1 MWMIVPHLDAFC
13 YLLGI
18 GICVAVFSG
27 KGSSFT
33 QLVEAKEFLKF
44 HFQLLE
50 MTFSAG
56 DTEHVQIYFVK

>member
-1 MWMIVPHLDAFC
+1 MWMIVPYLDDFC

-18 GICVAVFSG
+18 CIAVFSG
-27 KGSSFT
+27 KSSFT
-33 QLVEAKEFLKF
+33 QLVPAKEFLKF